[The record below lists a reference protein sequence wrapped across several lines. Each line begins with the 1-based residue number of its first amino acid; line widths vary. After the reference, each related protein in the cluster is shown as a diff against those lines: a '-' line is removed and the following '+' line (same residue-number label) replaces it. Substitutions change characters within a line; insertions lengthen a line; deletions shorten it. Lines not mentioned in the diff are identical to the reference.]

1 VEENSTMNIVL
12 KIFFIF
18 LTLALSQ
25 SIFAARALPEF
36 SANYA
41 VKKYGAKL
49 AEARYQLTHTESGYK
64 FTQDT
69 KLYGLAKWLGNDT
82 VSAVSYIHQVDG
94 ALLLQKHSYRQT
106 GKEKNK
112 NENFD
117 ISWGTANTESKKTK
131 LAPLQKLEKP
141 DHKSTKNKI
150 TKGKI
155 SGVVRSKKINL
166 ETETPVWEAL
176 SFQIPLMIEANKDIK
191 KYPYN
196 AIIKGKI
203 DTYNF
208 ILTEIKK
215 VYFAKKEYQALHVVR
230 TDPNRNRQ
238 LSIWLAP
245 ELHNLPLIIEN
256 YRNGKEHSK
265 IQLESVTFKNE
276 KPLIGEASFE
286 PLTGDDD
293 DF

>member
-1 VEENSTMNIVL
+1 MNNAFK
-12 KIFFIF
+12 KILFILLP
-18 LTLALSQ
+18 LTLSQ
-25 SIFAARALPEF
+25 NISAARALPEF

-49 AEARYQLTHTESGYK
+49 AEAHYQLEHTESGYK

-69 KLYGLAKWLGNDT
+69 KLHGLAKLLGNDT
-82 VSAVSYIHQVDG
+82 VSAVSYIHKMGDR
-94 ALLLQKHSYRQT
+94 LLLQKHSYKQT

-112 NENFD
+112 NEEID
-117 ISWGTANTESKKTK
+117 ISWDDNNPENEKK
-131 LAPLQKLEKP
+131 
-141 DHKSTKNKI
+141 I
-150 TKGKI
+150 IKGKI
-155 SGVVRSKKINL
+155 NGTVRSKKINI

-176 SFQIPLMIEANKDIK
+176 SFQIPLMIEANKDVEE
-191 KYPYN
+191 YPYN

-203 DTYNF
+203 STYNF
-208 ILTEIKK
+208 ILSKVKT
-215 VYFAKKEYQALHVVR
+215 VYFAKKEYQALHLVR
-230 TDPNRNRQ
+230 TDPNKNRK

-256 YRNGKEHSK
+256 YRNGKEHSLML
-265 IQLESVTFKNE
+265 LENITFKDE

-286 PLTGDDD
+286 KVTEDDD

>member
-1 VEENSTMNIVL
+1 MNNAFKKTL
-12 KIFFIF
+12 FIL
-18 LTLALSQ
+18 LTITLSQ
-25 SIFAARALPEF
+25 NILAARALPEF

-49 AEARYQLTHTESGYK
+49 AEARYQLEHTESGYK
-64 FTQDT
+64 FTQKT
-69 KLYGLAKWLGNDT
+69 KLHGLAKLLGNDT
-82 VSAVSYIHQVDG
+82 VSAVSYIHQVGDT
-94 ALLLQKHSYRQT
+94 LLLQKHSYKQT

-112 NENFD
+112 NEEID
-117 ISWGTANTESKKTK
+117 ILWEGKNPENK
-131 LAPLQKLEKP
+131 QK
-141 DHKSTKNKI
+141 I
-150 TKGKI
+150 IKGKI
-155 SGVVRSKKINL
+155 NGIVRSKKIDI

-191 KYPYN
+191 EYPYN

-208 ILTEIKK
+208 TLTEIEKI
-215 VYFAKKEYQALHVVR
+215 YYASNEYLALHVVR
-230 TDPNRNRQ
+230 IDPNKDRK

-265 IQLESVTFKNE
+265 MLLESITFKN
-276 KPLIGEASFE
+276 KKQLIGEASFE
-286 PLTGDDD
+286 KTTEDDD

>member
-1 VEENSTMNIVL
+1 MNTAL

-18 LTLALSQ
+18 LTLTLSQ
-25 SIFAARALPEF
+25 TIFAARELPEF

-49 AEARYQLTHTESGYK
+49 AEAHYQLTHTESGYK
-64 FTQDT
+64 FTQNT
-69 KLYGLAKWLGNDT
+69 KLHGLAKLLGNDT
-82 VSAVSYIHQVDG
+82 ISAVSYIHQIGD
-94 ALLLQKHSYRQT
+94 ALLLQKHTYRQT

-112 NENFD
+112 NED
-117 ISWGTANTESKKTK
+117 ISISWKHEAPTLGNSTQASSKNKSIKGEISGTVRKKT
-131 LAPLQKLEKP
+131 
-141 DHKSTKNKI
+141 
-150 TKGKI
+150 I
-155 SGVVRSKKINL
+155 SL

-176 SFQIPLMIEANKDIK
+176 SFQIPLMIEVSKEIK
-191 KYPYN
+191 EYPYN

-208 ILTEIKK
+208 ILTETKK
-215 VYFAKKEYQALHVVR
+215 VYFAEKEYQALHVVR
-230 TDPNRNRQ
+230 TDPNRDRR

-245 ELHNLPLIIEN
+245 ELHNLPLIIKN

-265 IQLESVTFKNE
+265 VQLEKVTFTNE
-276 KPLIGEASFE
+276 PPLIGEASFE
-286 PLTGDDD
+286 PLIEDDD

>member
-1 VEENSTMNIVL
+1 MNIVL
-12 KIFFIF
+12 KILFIS
-18 LTLALSQ
+18 LTLTLSQ
-25 SIFAARALPEF
+25 NIFAARELPEF

-49 AEARYQLTHTESGYK
+49 AEAHYQLTHTESGYK
-64 FTQDT
+64 FTQNT
-69 KLYGLAKWLGNDT
+69 KLHGLAKLLGNDT
-82 VSAVSYIHQVDG
+82 VSAVSYIHQIDG

-112 NENFD
+112 NEDID
-117 ISWGTANTESKKTK
+117 ISWESEDPTLENTTHETS
-131 LAPLQKLEKP
+131 
-141 DHKSTKNKI
+141 KNKNI
-150 TKGKI
+150 KGKI
-155 SGVVRSKKINL
+155 SGTVRKKTISL
-166 ETETPVWEAL
+166 ETKTPVWEAL
-176 SFQIPLMIEANKDIK
+176 SFQIPLMIEASKDIK
-191 KYPYN
+191 EYPYN

-208 ILTEIKK
+208 ILTETKK

-230 TDPNRNRQ
+230 TDPKRDRQ

-265 IQLESVTFKNE
+265 IQLEKVTFTNE
-276 KPLIGEASFE
+276 TPLIGEASFE
-286 PLTGDDD
+286 PLIEDDD